1 MAKGRKKRALQFQAP
16 PLALLGFLLFRRH
29 EGSSI
34 SRSSVGFLESE
45 IKDEMEENKRL
56 EDLVKEAE
64 TDAFIEEVAR
74 ESLQLQFP
82 GETVLFVNVEEVK
95 EEIKEEI
102 PFWNKWFNNVFGN

>member
-1 MAKGRKKRALQFQAP
+1 MAIIEKKRFSLV
-16 PLALLGFLLFRRH
+16 LVVLVVLLGFLLFRRH

-45 IKDEMEENKRL
+45 IKDEVKENKRL
-56 EDLVKEAE
+56 ESLVKEAE

>member
-1 MAKGRKKRALQFQAP
+1 MAIIEKKRFSLV
-16 PLALLGFLLFRRH
+16 LVVLVVLLGFLLFRRH

-82 GETVLFVNVEEVK
+82 GETVLFVNDEEVK

-102 PFWNKWFNNVFGN
+102 PFWKKWFNNVFGN

>member
-1 MAKGRKKRALQFQAP
+1 MAIIEKKRFSLV
-16 PLALLGFLLFRRH
+16 LVVLVVLLGFLLFRRH